1 MAQLNILVT
10 DTHATSCPT
19 TRGFISLLPQTGNS
33 FDMYEAKKNWARV
46 VGSGD

>member
-10 DTHATSCPT
+10 DTHAASCP

-33 FDMYEAKKNWARV
+33 FDMYEAKKNWARF